1 MPAYG
6 ANITW
11 SGATNSDWQEATNW
25 VGGVAPGA
33 GDAAFIGT
41 DSPAAS
47 IDGYGVN
54 IQDLRVPDTGDGEL
68 SIINAGTLDNAAA
81 FVGTGVGS
89 TGTVTVDGDG
99 SRWAG
104 TGHLYVG
111 FSGSGYVTIQNSGD
125 VESDGSIYLGRTADG
140 YGEVTVT
147 GAGSSM
153 SGDNAL
159 YVGHT
164 GSALM
169 NVVDGA
175 TVDAATT
182 LIGELAGADG
192 EILLRGAGSTLTS
205 PGQVIVGNS
214 GIGILDV
221 EDGASVDSGGNFYV
235 GLSAGS
241 TGEVT
246 VSDAGSEIRH
256 TGQLQVGRTGT
267 GTLTIEDGGAVTATS
282 SLQVGVLNGSD
293 GTLDILSGGTLDNAT
308 GYIGNASGSTGT
320 VTVDG
325 AGSLWTS
332 TGDIHVGYNGSG
344 YVTIQNGGDVESDG
358 HIYLAR
364 TLGGYGEVTV
374 TGAGSSM
381 SSDIALWVGFSNTG
395 SAVFNV
401 LDGATVTNLTT
412 RIGEQAGASG
422 QMLVRGAGSQLIT
435 SSHFVVGT
443 SGTGVLDIEDGAAVD
458 AGGVAYVGQS
468 AGGDG
473 TINILGGANLESASG
488 IAGHSAGATGDV
500 IVDGAGSSWVNTGTL
515 TVGNNGSGTLIV
527 RNGATTSAATTLI
540 VSSGN
545 GSDGLMEIR
554 GGGMVTSTTGR
565 LGNIAGSDGEVLI
578 AGTGSSWTNT
588 GAMSVGHSGTGE
600 LTLSDDGTLDVDGT
614 LTIASAG
621 GSTGTLNIGA
631 AEGDA
636 AAAPGIIDAGAINFG
651 SGTGEI
657 VFNHTGTNYTFAP
670 GISGNGTLTFEAGH
684 TILSGDSSGFA
695 GTVAISDARISLS
708 GEMGGTMT
716 FGSGSR
722 FDGTGSAGSVVFDN
736 GSTVAPGNS
745 IGTTPVVNA
754 TFNPGSTY
762 EVEINSAGQSDLLDA
777 SGTVTINGGT
787 VQVIPFPD
795 FALGTAYTIITADG
809 GVAGAFDTLTTPA
822 TVNGVLTYGAN
833 NVFLTLSGNAAVMQ
847 ARARSRNQLAVAGA
861 SGNAGANGAVSA
873 LYLVSGDVATRAA
886 LDALSGEVHASL
898 SAAQIREQRS
908 LRDIALRRPQ
918 GRKDTKD
925 GSPYWVEA
933 FATDGWFKGDGNS
946 ASADT
951 AHGGMMAGF
960 EAELGDDGHFGVGIG
975 YSQSL
980 IDVDGRAST
989 ATSRNLHALIYG
1001 GEPIGETGLD
1011 IEGGASL
1018 TFHDIGTDRDTSFSG
1033 FDGQSGADYS
1043 AQTGQIFARISR
1055 PIGNRK
1061 SQLRPHLDGAY
1072 IVRRSGSFGED
1083 GEAGLEADA
1092 QTDHIGLATLGI
1104 DGAHRIETGDGTATL
1119 RAGVGWQHV
1128 IGNTGSEHSHAF
1140 RDAPA
1145 SEFDVRGI
1153 DLPRDTV
1160 LFNAGVAF
1168 TLEDTVDITF
1178 EYRGALANE
1187 GQEHGLSARAGM
1199 RF

>member
-6 ANITW
+6 ADIVWT
-11 SGATNSDWQEATNW
+11 GATNSDWQEATNW

-33 GDAAFIGT
+33 GDRAFIDT
-41 DSPAAS
+41 DSPGAS

-54 IQDLRVPDTGDGEL
+54 VQQLRVPNTGNGEL
-68 SIINAGTLDNAAA
+68 SVVNAGTLTNADAY
-81 FVGTGVGS
+81 VGNAGGS
-89 TGTVTVDGDG
+89 TG
-99 SRWAG
+99 
-104 TGHLYVG
+104 
-111 FSGSGYVTIQNSGD
+111 N
-125 VESDGSIYLGRTADG
+125 
-140 YGEVTVT
+140 
-147 GAGSSM
+147 
-153 SGDNAL
+153 
-159 YVGHT
+159 
-164 GSALM
+164 
-169 NVVDGA
+169 
-175 TVDAATT
+175 
-182 LIGELAGADG
+182 
-192 EILLRGAGSTLTS
+192 
-205 PGQVIVGNS
+205 
-214 GIGILDV
+214 
-221 EDGASVDSGGNFYV
+221 
-235 GLSAGS
+235 
-241 TGEVT
+241 
-246 VSDAGSEIRH
+246 
-256 TGQLQVGRTGT
+256 
-267 GTLTIEDGGAVTATS
+267 
-282 SLQVGVLNGSD
+282 
-293 GTLDILSGGTLDNAT
+293 
-308 GYIGNASGSTGT
+308 

-344 YVTIQNGGDVESDG
+344 YVTVQNGGDVESDG

-381 SSDIALWVGFSNTG
+381 SSDVALWVGFSNTG

-401 LDGATVTNLTT
+401 LDGATVTNSTT

-422 QMLVRGAGSQLIT
+422 QMLVRGAGSQLTT
-435 SSHFVVGT
+435 SSHVVVGT
-443 SGTGVLDIEDGAAVD
+443 SGIGFLDIEHGAAVD
-458 AGGVAYVGQS
+458 SGGIAYLGLNAGGSGTVSVSGTGSELIQTQLRVGQS
-468 AGGDG
+468 G
-473 TINILGGANLESASG
+473 
-488 IAGHSAGATGDV
+488 TGD
-500 IVDGAGSSWVNTGTL
+500 L
-515 TVGNNGSGTLIV
+515 TVESGGLVTATSVVYFGSL
-527 RNGATTSAATTLI
+527 
-540 VSSGN
+540 
-545 GSDGLMEIR
+545 
-554 GGGMVTSTTGR
+554 
-565 LGNIAGSDGEVLI
+565 AGSDGTAI
-578 AGTGSSWTNT
+578 ITGTGSRLH
-588 GAMSVGHSGTGE
+588 GDGLIYVGNGGVGTVTLRDNGE
-600 LTLSDDGTLDVDGT
+600 
-614 LTIASAG
+614 IESAAG
-621 GSTGTLNIGA
+621 LRVANSIGSTGTLNIGA

-636 AAAPGIIDAGAINFG
+636 AAAPGIVDVSAINFG

-695 GTVAISDARISLS
+695 GAMAISDARISLS
-708 GEMGGTMT
+708 GQMGGTMT

-809 GVAGAFDTLTTPA
+809 GVAGTFDTLTTPA

-861 SGNAGANGAVSA
+861 SANAGANGAVSA

-908 LRDIALRRPQ
+908 LRDIALRRPP

-933 FATDGWFKGDGNS
+933 FATDGRFKGDGNS

-951 AHGGMMAGF
+951 VHGGMMAGF

-1011 IEGGASL
+1011 LAGGASL
-1018 TFHDIGTDRDTSFSG
+1018 TWHDIATDRDTSFSG

-1043 AQTGQIFARISR
+1043 AQTGQVFARISR
-1055 PIGNRK
+1055 PIGSTRTE
-1061 SQLRPHLDGAY
+1061 LRPHLDGAY

-1092 QTDHIGLATLGI
+1092 RTDQIGLATLGI
-1104 DGAHRIETGDGTATL
+1104 DGAHRIETGDSTATL
-1119 RAGVGWQHV
+1119 RAGIGWQHV
-1128 IGNTGSEHSHAF
+1128 IGNSGSKHSHAF